1 MSRIHSL
8 RIPLITSSTTIHKR
22 VHRGESN
29 KSEKKKTVLSKGEA
43 KSLKSTQRLTIPNI
57 VYTQ

>member
-29 KSEKKKTVLSKGEA
+29 KSEKKKNSPK
-43 KSLKSTQRLTIPNI
+43 
-57 VYTQ
+57 